1 MFRGGQPYTDFRN
14 INCKDGRLRLEGKPF
29 GTVIRVNPTTL
40 SADRTVYLANASG
53 SMFIKGYHVIF
64 GSMQVTGNA
73 NTTMSLVPVGAF
85 MTASVPLSGIKT
97 TSFVFA
103 NTYST
108 AGAGAAIAVA
118 GANCKT
124 ANYLQLQL
132 TNVTAGTVAQGSFYI
147 NYVVMHP
154 QTS

>member
-1 MFRGGQPYTDFRN
+1 MFRGGQPYTDFRA
-14 INCKDGRLRLEGKPF
+14 INAKDGRIRLAGKPF
-29 GTVIRVNPTTL
+29 GVTLKVNPTTI
-40 SADRTVYLANASG
+40 SAERKVYLCNANG
-53 SMFIKGYHVIF
+53 SMFVKGFHVIF

-97 TSFVFA
+97 TSIVFA
-103 NTYST
+103 STYST

-132 TNVTAGTVAQGSFYI
+132 TNVTAATIGQGSFYI
-147 NYVVMHP
+147 NYVVMNP
-154 QTS
+154 TTS